1 MVLIFAPVT
10 IEVINTRKIG
20 IKFIEMRNKIF
31 LFLNLNLNFIFFK
44 ITEIIKKNGSKIII
58 CFIKKIAGF
67 FTWLIKAE
75 SFKADLVKP

>member
-31 LFLNLNLNFIFFK
+31 LFLNLSLNFIFFK
-44 ITEIIKKNGSKIII
+44 ITEIIKKNGSKIINNERA
-58 CFIKKIAGF
+58 FMGSSKKCNFPPIDP
-67 FTWLIKAE
+67 LSKKE
-75 SFKADLVKP
+75 